1 MNLPAAGGGSVTDRL
16 RDMLVE
22 HPRLILVENIEANT
36 AFYNSRGMPSPQR
49 ERDVRRRERQYTL
62 LVRDVCAEG
71 VTRGSSATST
81 RSWRRPRCWAPR
93 SGPTGA
99 SPLRGVRGKP

>member
-1 MNLPAAGGGSVTDRL
+1 
-16 RDMLVE
+16 MLVE
-22 HPRLILVENIEANT
+22 HTRLILVENIEANT

-71 VTRGSSATST
+71 VTRGVP
-81 RSWRRPRCWAPR
+81 RRRPV
-93 SGPTGA
+93 
-99 SPLRGVRGKP
+99 RGVVHAAGRLGLVPPVLRP